1 MLYKLMYTLF
11 GGFVYIKNK
20 IVNYFKIKNIAY
32 KKIKLDDE
40 FILEINMNINGKY
53 FNIINDNSESII
65 TSQKLQN
72 VIISDSKIEC
82 IFENDYLLQFLANDD
97 IISLLIKNKNDI
109 QFTKNNFGSDDI
121 EQFYFLFSQ

>member
-1 MLYKLMYTLF
+1 MYTLF